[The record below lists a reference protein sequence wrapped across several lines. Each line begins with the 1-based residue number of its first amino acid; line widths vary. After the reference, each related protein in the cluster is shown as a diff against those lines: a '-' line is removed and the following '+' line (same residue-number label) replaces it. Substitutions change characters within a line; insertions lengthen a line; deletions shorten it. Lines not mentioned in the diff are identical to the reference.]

1 VAHSAPGGEWY
12 DTRYVITLH
21 RNAARFFQ
29 MLPCHAPGIPSKSGL
44 LALAEFQ
51 QLFQDLS
58 FIRRADIALGETL
71 ITIAKAM
78 RV

>member
-1 VAHSAPGGEWY
+1 MAHSALGGEWY
-12 DTRYVITLH
+12 DTRKAITLH

-44 LALAEFQ
+44 LTLAEFQ

-58 FIRRADIALGETL
+58 FIRGADIALGQTL
-71 ITIAKAM
+71 ITVAEPM